1 MMPFAAMRLRGA
13 AQQDPLFASVKSLLH
28 FDGANGSTTFT
39 DQIGARTWTRT
50 GASLVIS
57 TAQFKFGGSALFTG
71 AINGNYLTSDS
82 TADFGFGTGDFTI
95 EFWHRTPSSFGSF
108 HFIADWRDAGNQ
120 AKPCIFVNG
129 TALVYYV
136 SGATRITGS
145 VTLATSTWYHMAIS
159 RVSGT
164 TRMFINGALAGTW
177 TDATNYVT
185 ARCALN
191 SAGDTLGTF
200 GCAGYIDDFRVTKG
214 AGRYVAAFT
223 PPSAPFPNS

>member
-13 AQQDPLFASVKSLLH
+13 AQQDPLFAMVKSLLH

-50 GASLVIS
+50 GSSLVIS

-71 AINGNYLTSDS
+71 AINSNYLTSDS

-95 EFWHRTPSSFGSF
+95 EFWHRTPASLPSF
-108 HFIADWRDAGNQ
+108 HFLADWRSAGNE
-120 AKPCIFVNG
+120 AKPCVFIQS
-129 TALVYYV
+129 TKLIYYV
-136 SGATRITGS
+136 SGSVRITG
-145 VTLATSTWYHMAIS
+145 ATTFTTNTWYHIAIS
-159 RVSGT
+159 RVGGT
-164 TRMFINGALAGTW
+164 TRAYVNGVLDGTW
-177 TDATNYVT
+177 TDSTNYVT

-214 AGRYVAAFT
+214 AGRYSAAFT